1 MCRGRVAADDAAW
14 RCGSA
19 FSLQAF
25 LPDGA
30 PTPYVRA
37 SFSLASEADINTAL
51 ERLSALL
58 REQQQA
64 K

>member
-1 MCRGRVAADDAAW
+1 MQAGVGLPLTTLHGGAAL
-14 RCGSA
+14 

-37 SFSLASEADINTAL
+37 SFSLASDADINTAL